1 TEKVS
6 WKKLLA
12 YKQTWAL
19 IACKFFP
26 DPIWYF
32 YLTWL
37 PDFFNSNESL
47 DQKLDLKNIGIPFL
61 LIYLISDAGSI
72 FFGWLSSKF
81 ISKGWEIGKARKTTM
96 LICALS
102 VTPIVFAST
111 TNSIYVAVALIALAT
126 AAHQGWSTHVYTM
139 GSDLF
144 PKSNVSSVIGIG
156 GTFGAISGI
165 LLASTAGLIR
175 VKFGY
180 VPLFMMASV
189 NYLLA
194 LGIVQLLIPT
204 WERIKTE

>member
-1 TEKVS
+1 
-6 WKKLLA
+6 
-12 YKQTWAL
+12 L

-37 PDFFNSNESL
+37 PDFFNSSESL

-61 LIYLISDAGSI
+61 LIYLVSDAGSI
-72 FFGWLSSKF
+72 FFGWLSSKL
-81 ISKGWEIGKARKTTM
+81 ISVGWEVGRARKTTM
-96 LICALS
+96 LICALC
-102 VTPIVFAST
+102 VVPIFFASI
-111 TNSIYVAVALIALAT
+111 TNSIFVAVALIALAT

-156 GTFGAISGI
+156 GTFGALSGI
-165 LLASTAGLIR
+165 VLASTAGLIR
-175 VKFGY
+175 VRFGY
-180 VPLFMMASV
+180 LPLFIMAGT

-194 LGIVQLLIPT
+194 LAIVQYLLPK
-204 WERIKTE
+204 WERIK

>member
-1 TEKVS
+1 MS
-6 WKKLLA
+6 
-12 YKQTWAL
+12 YKQTWAV

-37 PDFFNSNESL
+37 PDFFNSSEAL
-47 DQKLDLKNIGIPFL
+47 DHKLDLKNIGLPFL
-61 LIYLISDAGSI
+61 IIYLVSDMGSI
-72 FFGWLSSKF
+72 FFGWLSSRL
-81 ISKGWEIGKARKTTM
+81 IQHNWTVGRARMTTM
-96 LICALS
+96 LICALC
-102 VTPIVFAST
+102 VVPIFVASIT
-111 TNSIYVAVALIALAT
+111 HNLYLAIAVIALAT

-144 PKSNVSSVIGIG
+144 PKQNVSSVIGIG

-180 VPLFMMASV
+180 FPLFVLAGIS
-189 NYLLA
+189 YLIA
-194 LGIVQLLIPT
+194 LSIVYWLVPN
-204 WERIKTE
+204 WEKIKTDRS